1 LQEPPWLWFTLP
13 ELGCPLITDEYRRPI
28 HPEIEEYMQRYVSN
42 DQDWE
47 KVDDE
52 DCWGINYTEP
62 MAQIREKIETSLQNE
77 LTQQLVLDKD

>member
-1 LQEPPWLWFTLP
+1 
-13 ELGCPLITDEYRRPI
+13 
-28 HPEIEEYMQRYVSN
+28 MQRYVSN